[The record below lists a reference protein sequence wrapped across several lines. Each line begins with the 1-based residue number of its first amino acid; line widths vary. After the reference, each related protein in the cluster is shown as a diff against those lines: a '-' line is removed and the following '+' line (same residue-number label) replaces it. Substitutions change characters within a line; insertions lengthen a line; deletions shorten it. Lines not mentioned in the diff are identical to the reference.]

1 VSGVVGVQGLVVAEL
16 AVRRRVAHFAFGAVA
31 LVCAALATY
40 QTVRLVRSERVN
52 AAIASAQATG
62 LDTDIPE
69 AQFARALALA
79 SAGKSDAAL
88 GIYKTLAR
96 SPRVDIKR
104 AALYNTGNL
113 YMRDAARRNADEGF
127 ESLPLVELAKQAYR
141 EVLRQQPDNWDAR
154 YNLERALMLAPEV
167 EYEGDESDAPLKE
180 QRVMS
185 TIRGEAVNLP

>member
-1 VSGVVGVQGLVVAEL
+1 M
-16 AVRRRVAHFAFGAVA
+16 RRRVAHFAFGAVA